1 MDRPAHSPVAALTPV
16 GRSVVTL
23 VAVSVIIAIALGSMT
38 AAVLGVT
45 LAGLLVIGFLT
56 TLSGAR
62 LDVERVIEPAHVERG
77 RPAMGLVSVRH
88 AGRRRSRPV
97 TAIEPVRSAT
107 GAASLAVHVPIPAMM
122 PGRIAS
128 LPYRLPTTRRG
139 TLEAGPLQLT
149 ITDPLGLWRRT
160 GLVGEAVTIAVR
172 PRIHPIPSHAGG
184 RARHLDGPL
193 SDKAPRGTNTFHSL
207 RSYQAGDDIRRI
219 HWKSTARTGTLMVRE
234 HVDTSLPSTVVV
246 LDTRADRYT
255 ADDFEEAVD
264 AAVSIVAAAERRGF
278 PIRLVTC
285 TGRSIVSR
293 AGQRAQHIVDELT
306 MVQPDPTASLA
317 MAAARVLRGK
327 EQDTIIVISGTLDDR
342 DLATISTFT
351 GRFANPVIIAISPRP
366 MPTWTQ
372 GRHVVAADA
381 ATAVGRFAT
390 TSGSW
395 RGAA

>member
-1 MDRPAHSPVAALTPV
+1 M
-16 GRSVVTL
+16 
-23 VAVSVIIAIALGSMT
+23 AVIVAIALGSIS

-45 LAGLLVIGFLT
+45 LAVLVAIGFVT
-56 TLSGAR
+56 TLGGAR

-77 RPAMGLVSVRH
+77 RPALGLVSVRH
-88 AGRRRSRPV
+88 AGRRRSRAA
-97 TAIEPVRSAT
+97 TAVEPVRSAT
-107 GAASLAVHVPIPAMM
+107 SAASLAVQVPIPAML

-149 ITDPLGLWRRT
+149 ITDPLGLWRRVR
-160 GLVGEAVTIAVR
+160 LVGNAVTIAVR
-172 PRIHPIPSHAGG
+172 PRIHAIPSNAGG

-207 RSYQAGDDIRRI
+207 RGYQAGDDIRRI

-246 LDTRADRYT
+246 LDTRPDRYL

-264 AAVSIVAAAERRGF
+264 VAVSIVAAAERRGF

-285 TGRSIVSR
+285 SGTSIVSR

-306 MVQPDPTASLA
+306 MVQPDPAASLA
-317 MAAARVLRGK
+317 MAATTVLRGK
-327 EQDTIIVISGTLDDR
+327 EQDTIIVVSGTLDDR

-351 GRFANPVIIAISPRP
+351 RRFASPVIVAISPGP
-366 MPTWTQ
+366 MPTWTR
-372 GRHVVAADA
+372 GRHVVAADG
-381 ATAVGRFAT
+381 ATAVARFAT